1 MPNVRTESSQS
12 SPANGTG
19 ADGHRRTRRFW
30 LSLILFLVDS
40 LAAYAIA
47 LYAGA
52 AASNETT
59 ADQTDHR
66 APSDHG

>member
-1 MPNVRTESSQS
+1 MPNVPTEFSQPS
-12 SPANGTG
+12 AANGIRVEG
-19 ADGHRRTRRFW
+19 RDRTRRFW

-52 AASNETT
+52 AASNETP
-59 ADQTDHR
+59 ADKTDHR
-66 APSDHG
+66 TPSDHG

>member
-1 MPNVRTESSQS
+1 MPTVRTESSQS
-12 SPANGTG
+12 SPANGTRVNG
-19 ADGHRRTRRFW
+19 QRRTRRFW
-30 LSLILFLVDS
+30 LSLVLFLVDS

-52 AASNETT
+52 ATSNETP
-59 ADQTDHR
+59 ADQTDHQ